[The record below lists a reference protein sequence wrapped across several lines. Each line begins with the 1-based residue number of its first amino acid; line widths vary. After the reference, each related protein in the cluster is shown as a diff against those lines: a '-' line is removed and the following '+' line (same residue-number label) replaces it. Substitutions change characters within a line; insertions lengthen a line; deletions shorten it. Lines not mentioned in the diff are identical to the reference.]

1 MNSIVIMYFIVFV
14 IIADIPRVIE
24 NVFTQGEKA
33 DQKQDQSIY
42 PSPTFDEDNNND
54 MIMSEEICPPYCNP
68 PPPIQELP

>member
-33 DQKQDQSIY
+33 DQNRTNYYIHHQHLMRII
-42 PSPTFDEDNNND
+42 T
-54 MIMSEEICPPYCNP
+54 MT
-68 PPPIQELP
+68 